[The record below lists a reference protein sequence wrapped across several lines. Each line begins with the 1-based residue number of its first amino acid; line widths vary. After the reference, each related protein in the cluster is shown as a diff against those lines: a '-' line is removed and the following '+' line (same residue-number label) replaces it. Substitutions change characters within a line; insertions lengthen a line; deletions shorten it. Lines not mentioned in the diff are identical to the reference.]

1 MRKINKIFL
10 GLIFLLGILVFC
22 NFNIQE
28 TKAAWEEYSTGV
40 TSYTWNKPVKDT
52 FYKPGDYITFEG
64 EVLVSSCFNTIDE
77 TGEIK
82 FYLGTTQPPTRP
94 ADPATYGTYL
104 GKKALRKGGS
114 FYVDSLKVP
123 KDFIGTPEG
132 YAYARIYFRGRYY
145 RTTYIIVASERI
157 RVNHPPLANAGP
169 DKEVFWWKSVVLEGS
184 GSDPEGDP
192 ITFSWSCSGGQL
204 SNSHIAQPTYTAPWV
219 IRDSTYTCTLTV
231 SDDKGG
237 RASDSMNVLVKNNY
251 PPRANAGPD
260 KEVFWWKSVVLEGSG
275 SDPEGDPITFSWSCS
290 GGQLSNSH
298 IAQPTYTAPWV
309 IRDSTYTCTLT
320 VSDDKGGR
328 ASDSMNVLV
337 KNNYPPRATSLQ
349 AKLLDGCP
357 ACHYVFSW
365 TFSDPGDSQ
374 SAYQVQVD
382 NNSNFS
388 SPEVD
393 SKKIPSESTSFAP
406 ISPLSWNTE
415 YYWRLMVW
423 DSKDL
428 SSSWIIGPSF
438 TTPHAYP
445 EPDFSWQPVRP
456 SRGEVVIFDS
466 GQTKTYGGTT
476 ISAYLWTITEGVGE
490 FVDGTNNSS
499 ANPHLKFSTQTNKIK
514 LKVTDSTGYSCE
526 SPEKTLTA
534 TLPLP
539 QWKEIP
545 PL

>member
-157 RVNHPPLANAGP
+157 RVNHPPL
-169 DKEVFWWKSVVLEGS
+169 
-184 GSDPEGDP
+184 
-192 ITFSWSCSGGQL
+192 
-204 SNSHIAQPTYTAPWV
+204 
-219 IRDSTYTCTLTV
+219 
-231 SDDKGG
+231 
-237 RASDSMNVLVKNNY
+237 
-251 PPRANAGPD
+251 ANAGPD